1 MGPGGSP
8 GDVASPTGGGLSEKS
23 SRRLTSVR
31 SRAAP
36 LGYRGL
42 FDGGGDGLSDADLL
56 AVLLGS
62 RNETDPAA
70 ALARGA
76 LASAGGL
83 RPLGRAG
90 VAELLRIRGMSA
102 RRVMALRAFYA
113 LSRRLLAEGLKPGV
127 QFRTSEDIYRHFACR
142 LRDAKKEQFL
152 TVLLDGKNRVIR
164 EEKVSEG
171 SLTASIVH
179 PREVFMPAIRESAGA
194 IVLVHNHPSGDP
206 TPSFEDIE
214 VTERLLKVGE
224 VVGIRILDHV
234 IVGEGAFTSF
244 VDRGLI
250 PGVRG

>member
-1 MGPGGSP
+1 MSGSARDDD
-8 GDVASPTGGGLSEKS
+8 GVVIEGVLSEPP
-23 SRRLTSVR
+23 RGP
-31 SRAAP
+31 RA
-36 LGYRGL
+36 YRAL
-42 FDGGGDGLSDADLL
+42 LDRAGGEGLSDADLL

-62 RNETDPAA
+62 RSDTDPAA
-70 ALARGA
+70 GLARAA
-76 LASAGGL
+76 LASSGGL

-90 VAELLRIRGMSA
+90 VAEIARLRGMSP
-102 RRVMALRAFYA
+102 RRVLVLRAFYA
-113 LSRRLLAEGLKPGV
+113 LSRRFLAEGLRPGA
-127 QFRTSEDIYRHFACR
+127 QFRTSEDIFRHYACR
-142 LRDAKKEQFL
+142 FRDAKKEQFL

-224 VVGIRILDHV
+224 VVGIRVLDHV

-250 PGVRG
+250 PGCRG

>member
-1 MGPGGSP
+1 MDASREGIFVPA
-8 GDVASPTGGGLSEKS
+8 VAVP
-23 SRRLTSVR
+23 R
-31 SRAAP
+31 RAAAV
-36 LGYRGL
+36 GAHRAYRSL
-42 FDGGGDGLSDADLL
+42 IDGGGEGLSDADLL

-62 RNETDPAA
+62 RSDTDPAA
-70 ALARGA
+70 ALARSVLEG
-76 LASAGGL
+76 AGGL
-83 RPLGRAG
+83 RPLSRSG
-90 VAELLRIRGMSA
+90 VAELARLRGMSA
-102 RRVMALRAFYA
+102 RRVLLLRAFYT
-113 LSRRLLAEGLKPGV
+113 LSRRFLSEGLRPGV
-127 QFRTSEDIYRHFACR
+127 QFRTSEDIFRHYACR

-224 VVGIRILDHV
+224 VVGIRVLDHV
-234 IVGEGAFTSF
+234 IVGEGVFTSF

-250 PGVRG
+250 PGARG

>member
-1 MGPGGSP
+1 MDGSRNDIIGAAP
-8 GDVASPTGGGLSEKS
+8 APVAP
-23 SRRLTSVR
+23 RR
-31 SRAAP
+31 RAAAAAAGARRDYGA
-36 LGYRGL
+36 LIES
-42 FDGGGDGLSDADLL
+42 GGEGLSDADLL
-56 AVLLGS
+56 AVILGS
-62 RNETDPAA
+62 RSETDPAA
-70 ALARGA
+70 ALARA
-76 LASAGGL
+76 ILRSSGGL

-90 VAELLRIRGMSA
+90 LAEIARVRGMSP
-102 RRVMALRAFYA
+102 RRVLRLRAFYA
-113 LSRRLLAEGLKPGV
+113 LSRRYLAEGLRPGV
-127 QFRTSEDIYRHFACR
+127 QFRTSEDIFRHYACR

-164 EEKVSEG
+164 EERVSEG

-234 IVGEGAFTSF
+234 IVGEGVFTSF

-250 PGVRG
+250 PGARG